1 MSDGDAIG
9 AEAVRWAREAIR
21 EALGFTR
28 GRPLDRG
35 LPEIWREPRGVF
47 VTLRRYPSA
56 ELRGCIGFPRP
67 TRPLLEALREAAVAA
82 ALDDPR
88 FPPIRPHE
96 LGRLTVEVSILTAP
110 EPIAETDPAARLSRV
125 RVGVD
130 GLILERHR
138 QSGLLLPQ
146 VAVEQGWSAE
156 AFLRGVSE
164 KAGFS
169 PTAWADPETK
179 LYRFQASIASERSP
193 GGEITV
199 GAPGPER
206 P

>member
-1 MSDGDAIG
+1 VSDPLGP
-9 AEAVRWAREAIR
+9 EAVRRAREAIR

-35 LPEIWREPRGVF
+35 LAETWREPRGVF

-67 TRPLLEALREAAVAA
+67 TRPLVDALREAAVAA

-88 FPPIRPHE
+88 FPPVRPHE
-96 LGRLTVEVSILTAP
+96 LGRLTIEVSILTVP
-110 EPIAETDPAARLSRV
+110 EPIAETEPAGRLARV
-125 RVGVD
+125 RIGVD
-130 GLILERHR
+130 GLLLERGRH
-138 QSGLLLPQ
+138 SGLLLPQ
-146 VAVEQGWSAE
+146 VAVEQGWGPE
-156 AFLRGVSE
+156 EFLRGVSE
-164 KAGFS
+164 KAGLA

-179 LYRFQASIASERSP
+179 LYRFGASIASERSP
-193 GGEITV
+193 EGEIT
-199 GAPGPER
+199 GGSPGPER

>member
-1 MSDGDAIG
+1 MSESDALG
-9 AEAVRWAREAIR
+9 REAVRRAREAIR

-28 GRPLDRG
+28 GHPLDRG
-35 LPEIWREPRGVF
+35 LSETWREPRGVF

-67 TRPLLEALREAAVAA
+67 THPLLQALREAAVAA

-96 LGRLTVEVSILTAP
+96 LGRLTVEVSILTVP
-110 EPIAETDPAARLSRV
+110 EPIVEADPAARLARV
-125 RVGVD
+125 RVGLD
-130 GLILERHR
+130 GLILERNR

-146 VAVEQGWSAE
+146 VAVEQHWSPE

-164 KAGFS
+164 KAGLA

-179 LYRFQASIASERSP
+179 LYRFQASIASESSP
-193 GGEITV
+193 EGEVTV